1 MVRNLNNI
9 GYGGHIPAAQSENM
23 FGKTYGNI
31 TRDSANKNYVKG
43 IEAPPEEMY
52 KSQAMQEHQNQA
64 QVKGRTAAETVGV
77 IREDEVFEKP
87 LDPASAYQFYGIQDD
102 AIDEIVKEQELKKN
116 SAIFYGVDP
125 KSMQN
130 HTLTHIKKDTSMTPE
145 EMTKQV
151 SIV

>member
-1 MVRNLNNI
+1 M
-9 GYGGHIPAAQSENM
+9 Y
-23 FGKTYGNI
+23 GKTYGNI

-52 KSQAMQEHQNQA
+52 KSQSMQEHQNQK
-64 QVKGRTAAETVGV
+64 QVVGRTAAETVGV
-77 IREDEVFEKP
+77 VREDEVFEKP
-87 LDPASAYQFYGIQDD
+87 LDPAAAYQFYGIQDD

-130 HTLTHIKKDTSMTPE
+130 HTLTHIKKDTSMTPD

-151 SIV
+151 RAVKGIL